1 MTGKKLKKKKGDNS
15 KTDDIFSRINSIDD
29 SIFKKSTGIDK
40 GTVVDKNIKIKKSAK
55 TRDIYKQISTIKEP
69 TLTRHELD
77 IPTFSTVYLTYNAYK
92 NMIGYAIR
100 YANDK
105 IDNRKWKEVYG
116 VLIGTIKGNK
126 FVLVK
131 DAIPL
136 SVGGRSGV
144 ELEPIHYVDIAEIDA
159 LVYKRAIEDGNTD
172 FIIGWWHTHPG
183 FGFFFSGTD
192 RVTQLGFQGSNPY
205 AVGLIFDHTQKR
217 GESLGVAALRLRNPE
232 RGTLSDHIIVKLSYD
247 VEIKTVNKNINKVI
261 EEINKNMD
269 KVLKELN
276 YIHNVLDKKLLRNLE
291 KEYGLLVEKEGAQRG
306 EGAYVW
312 GLGFRKEGRKPKF
325 RKRIETEIMSIK
337 ENLKDLTNK
346 SEDILNSQQKIKN
359 MLFEP
364 NNSYSFIIEKFI
376 KIIDIINPYYDYLD
390 SNERKII
397 ENFELRL
404 NNYYEILDQFNN
416 IVASFSRIKK

>member
-1 MTGKKLKKKKGDNS
+1 MTGKKLKKKKGDDS
-15 KTDDIFSRINSIDD
+15 KADDIFRRINSIDD

-40 GTVVDKNIKIKKSAK
+40 STVVDRNIKVRKSTK
-55 TRDIYKQISTIKEP
+55 TLDIYKQISTIKEP

-105 IDNRKWKEVYG
+105 IDSRKWKEVYG
-116 VLIGTIKGNK
+116 VLLGTIKGNK

-131 DAIPL
+131 NAIPL
-136 SVGGRSGV
+136 CVGERSGV
-144 ELEPIHYVDIAEIDA
+144 ELDPIHYVDIAEIDA
-159 LVYKRAIEDGNTD
+159 LVYKRAIEDGSTD

-192 RVTQLGFQGSNPY
+192 RVTQLGFQVSNPY

-232 RGTLSDHIIVKLSYD
+232 RGTLSDHVIVKLNYD
-247 VEIKTVNKNINKVI
+247 LEIKTMNKNINKVI
-261 EEINKNMD
+261 EDIKKNMD

-276 YIHNVLDKKLLRNLE
+276 YIHNVLDKRLLRNLE
-291 KEYGLLVEKEGAQRG
+291 KEYGLLVEKEGVERG

-325 RKRIETEIMSIK
+325 RKRIETEIISIK
-337 ENLKDLTNK
+337 EYLKDLTNK

-416 IVASFSRIKK
+416 IVASFSRVKK